1 MATIYQVSDLAG
13 VSLATVSRVMNN
25 NAKVSD
31 KTKQK
36 VLDAMKELGYRPNAT
51 ARSLASN
58 RSDSVGLL
66 VPELHGPFFGQMM
79 GGTESELREA
89 GKHVIITTGHS
100 DIEKE
105 IDGIEFLLS
114 RNCDALILHVEAVS
128 DEYLIEL
135 NQGKVPIVII
145 NRYIEEMADSC
156 ITLDN
161 ALGGYLMTKSI
172 LEKGHREIAYISG
185 PNWKD
190 DSNERINGH
199 KKALQEY
206 NVTFNESLMFQGDFT
221 QTGGCNGLLHLLEQG
236 IDFTALICGND
247 EMASGALATAR
258 QKGMDVPKELSIVGF
273 DNIIYANLLFPTL
286 TTIDYP
292 IRQMGQMAAKLVLK
306 QIYDHKKL
314 EIRHQF
320 VPKLVERNSAI
331 LLPN

>member
-1 MATIYQVSDLAG
+1 MATIYQVSALAG

-36 VLDAMKELGYRPNAT
+36 VVDAMKELGYRPNAT
-51 ARSLASN
+51 ARSLASS

-66 VPELHGPFFGQMM
+66 VSELHGPFFGQMM
-79 GGTESELREA
+79 GGTESELRDA

-100 DIEKE
+100 DEEKE

-128 DEYLIEL
+128 DEYLIKL
-135 NQGKVPIVII
+135 NKGKVPIVLI
-145 NRYIEEMADSC
+145 NRFIEEMADSC

-172 LEKGHREIAYISG
+172 LEKGHTEIAYISG
-185 PNWKD
+185 PKWKS
-190 DSNERINGH
+190 DSNERIKGH

-206 NVTFNESLMFQGDFT
+206 NLPFNEQLMYQGDFT
-221 QTGGCNGLLHLLEQG
+221 QSGGCEGISSLLEVG
-236 IDFTALICGND
+236 RPFTVLICGND

-258 QKGMDVPKELSIVGF
+258 QKGLDVPKDLSIVGF
-273 DNIIYANLLFPTL
+273 DNVIYASLLFPTL

-292 IRQMGQMAAKLVLK
+292 IRDMGHMAARLVLK
-306 QIYDHKKL
+306 NIYGQKKL
-314 EIRHQF
+314 DIRHQF
-320 VPKLVERNSAI
+320 LPELVERDSTI
-331 LLPN
+331 SI

>member
-79 GGTESELREA
+79 GGTESELRDA

-100 DIEKE
+100 DVDKE
-105 IDGIEFLLS
+105 VDGIEFLLS

-135 NQGKVPIVII
+135 HKGTVPIVII
-145 NRYIEEMADSC
+145 NRYIEEMADRC

-161 ALGGYLMTKSI
+161 ALGGYLITKSV

-185 PNWKD
+185 PQWKD
-190 DSNERINGH
+190 DSNQRIKGH
-199 KKALQEY
+199 KKALEEF
-206 NVTFNESLMFQGDFT
+206 NVPFNEQLMYQGDFT
-221 QTGGCNGLLHLLEQG
+221 QTGGCDGLTSLLDAG
-236 IDFTALICGND
+236 IPFTALVCGND
-247 EMASGALATAR
+247 EMASGVLATAR
-258 QKGMDVPKELSIVGF
+258 QKGMDVPKELSVTGF
-273 DNIIYANLLFPTL
+273 DNIIYASLLFPTL

-292 IRQMGQMAAKLVLK
+292 IRQMGHMAAKLVLK
-306 QIYDHKKL
+306 DVYDKKKL

-320 VPKLVERNSAI
+320 IPKLVERNSAI
-331 LLPN
+331 IV

>member
-51 ARSLASN
+51 ARSLASS

-66 VPELHGPFFGQMM
+66 VSELHGPFFGQMM
-79 GGTESELREA
+79 GGIESELREA

-100 DIEKE
+100 EKDKE

-128 DEYLIEL
+128 DEYLIAL
-135 NQGKVPIVII
+135 HKGKVPIVLI
-145 NRYIEEMADSC
+145 NRYIEEMAERC

-161 ALGGYLMTKSI
+161 SLGGYLITKSV

-185 PNWKD
+185 PQWKD
-190 DSNERINGH
+190 DSSKRIEGH
-199 KKALQEY
+199 KKALQEF
-206 NVTFNESLMFQGDFT
+206 NVPFNEQLMYKGDFT
-221 QTGGCNGLLHLLEQG
+221 QDGGSNGLIALLDSG
-236 IDFTALICGND
+236 IPFTALVCGND
-247 EMASGALATAR
+247 EMASGVLATAR
-258 QKGMDVPKELSIVGF
+258 QKGIDVPKELSITGF
-273 DNIIYANLLFPTL
+273 DNIIYASLLYPTL

-292 IRQMGQMAAKLVLK
+292 IRKMGHMASKLVIK
-306 QIYDHKKL
+306 EVYGQRKL

-320 VPKLVERNSAI
+320 LPKLVERNSAVI
-331 LLPN
+331 L

>member
-66 VPELHGPFFGQMM
+66 VSELHGPFFGQMM
-79 GGTESELREA
+79 GGTESELRDA
-89 GKHVIITTGHS
+89 GKHVIITTGHCEE
-100 DIEKE
+100 DKE

-128 DEYLIEL
+128 DEYLIAL
-135 NQGKVPIVII
+135 HKGKVPVVLI
-145 NRYIEEMADSC
+145 NRYIEEMAESC

-161 ALGGYLMTKSI
+161 TLGGYLMTKSV

-185 PNWKD
+185 PLWKD
-190 DSNERINGH
+190 DSSKRLEGH
-199 KKALQEY
+199 KQALQEF
-206 NVTFNESLMFQGDFT
+206 NVPFNEQLIYQGDFT
-221 QTGGCNGLLHLLEQG
+221 QDGGSNGLIALLDTG
-236 IDFTALICGND
+236 IPFSALVCAND
-247 EMASGALATAR
+247 EMASGVLATAR
-258 QKGMDVPKELSIVGF
+258 QKGMDVPKSLSVTGF
-273 DNIIYANLLFPTL
+273 DNIIYAKLLFPTL
-286 TTIDYP
+286 STIDYP
-292 IRQMGQMAAKLVLK
+292 IRKMGHMASKLILK
-306 QIYDHKKL
+306 EVYGQKNL
-314 EIRHQF
+314 EICHQF
-320 VPKLVERNSAI
+320 LPKLVERDSAI
-331 LLPN
+331 SI

>member
-135 NQGKVPIVII
+135 NKGKVPIVII

-206 NVTFNESLMFQGDFT
+206 NVSFNEKLMFQGDFT

-306 QIYDHKKL
+306 QIYDQKKL

>member
-1 MATIYQVSDLAG
+1 MATIYQVSSLAG

-31 KTKQK
+31 RTRQR
-36 VLDAMKELGYRPNAT
+36 VESAMKELGYRPNAT

-66 VPELHGPFFGQMM
+66 VSELHGPFFGQMM
-79 GGTESELREA
+79 GGIESELRDA

-100 DIEKE
+100 DEE
-105 IDGIEFLLS
+105 REVSGIEFLLS
-114 RNCDALILHVEAVS
+114 RNCDALILHVEAIS

-135 NQGKVPIVII
+135 SRGKVPIVLI
-145 NRYIEEMADSC
+145 NRFIKEMADSC
-156 ITLDN
+156 IILDN

-172 LEKGHREIAYISG
+172 LEKGHTEIAYISG
-185 PNWKD
+185 PKWKS

-206 NVTFNESLMFQGDFT
+206 NLPFNEQLMYQGDFT
-221 QTGGCNGLLHLLEQG
+221 QNAGTEGLINLLDTKQP
-236 IDFTALICGND
+236 FTALICAND

-258 QKGMDVPKELSIVGF
+258 QKGMNVPKDLSIVGF
-273 DNIIYANLLFPTL
+273 DNIIYASLLFPTL

-292 IRQMGQMAAKLVLK
+292 IRDMGHMAARLILK
-306 QIYDHKKL
+306 NIYGHKKL
-314 EIRHQF
+314 DIRHQF
-320 VPKLVERNSAI
+320 LPKLVERDSAI
-331 LLPN
+331 SI

>member
-66 VPELHGPFFGQMM
+66 VAELHGPFFGQMM
-79 GGTESELREA
+79 GGIESELRDA

-100 DIEKE
+100 EVDKE

-135 NQGKVPIVII
+135 NKGKVPIVII
-145 NRYIEEMADSC
+145 NRFIEEMSDCC

-161 ALGGYLMTKSI
+161 ALGGYLITKSV
-172 LEKGHREIAYISG
+172 LEKGHRDIAYISG
-185 PNWKD
+185 PKWKV
-190 DSNERINGH
+190 DSNERIKGH
-199 KKALQEY
+199 KKALQEF
-206 NVTFNESLMFQGDFT
+206 NIPFNEQLMYQGDFT
-221 QTGGCNGLLHLLEQG
+221 QTGGSEGVTNLLELG
-236 IDFTALICGND
+236 IPFSALICGND
-247 EMASGALATAR
+247 EMASGVLATAR
-258 QKGMDVPKELSIVGF
+258 QKGMDVPKELSVTGF
-273 DNIIYANLLFPTL
+273 DNIIYASLLFPTL

-292 IRQMGQMAAKLVLK
+292 IRQMGHMAAKLVLK
-306 QIYDHKKL
+306 EVYTQKKL

-320 VPKLVERNSAI
+320 IPKLVERNSAI
-331 LLPN
+331 VIT